1 MGPSAI
7 KQLMTWGTLNAT
19 PRILSQSEDPAD
31 SLPPK
36 NTFHIPAPS
45 SREALSHKLSANAAK
60 NLRTKAG
67 LLGRSMPLFGR
78 TPLSTPAKRS
88 AKSSMMPPPHWTPRK
103 ADAPGNL
110 TPAAKRLL
118 DKTTMASTSARRRT
132 DTIGGWG
139 NNRGVGQEKGL
150 HDVRW
155 TPTPNPVARK

>member
-31 SLPPK
+31 SLPPQ
-36 NTFHIPAPS
+36 NAFHIPAPS
-45 SREALSHKLSANAAK
+45 NREALSHKLSANAAK
-60 NLRTKAG
+60 SLRTKAG
-67 LLGRSMPLFGR
+67 LRGSSTPLFGR
-78 TPLSTPAKRS
+78 SPLSTPAKHS
-88 AKSSMMPPPHWTPRK
+88 AKGSAMPPPNWTPRK

-118 DKTTMASTSARRRT
+118 DKTTMASTAARQRSE
-132 DTIGGWG
+132 TIGGWG
-139 NNRGVGQEKGL
+139 NRGGGQEKGL